1 MGRGVSVGWDAEHA
15 WSKRGIRCGG
25 KSGRKGG
32 VQHEVKII
40 AHRGASKHRPEH
52 TIGAYELAA
61 AQGADGYECDIRLT
75 RDGHAVCI
83 HDRTVDRV
91 SDGTGAVSRMTLAE
105 LKALNFGTSTR
116 PATVLE
122 LRELLEFLQDM
133 RHSAGAGQPELFI
146 ETKHPH
152 VRSLQVEVEM
162 HRQLAA
168 AGLAGG
174 EGIYLI
180 SFDSWSLWRSRRIN
194 PQVERIQ
201 LRRKYHPPTRPLLR
215 GSGIARRAGWSIEQ
229 AMASIRGDRR
239 GAPADY
245 IWTVDQ
251 AEQLRWI
258 AQRGARWVATNY
270 PGEAAGWLQNS
281 AGGGAGQA

>member
-1 MGRGVSVGWDAEHA
+1 M
-15 WSKRGIRCGG
+15 
-25 KSGRKGG
+25 
-32 VQHEVKII
+32 QHEVKII

-52 TIGAYELAA
+52 TIGAYEIAA

-75 RDGHAVCI
+75 RDGHAVCV

-91 SDGTGAVSRMTLAE
+91 SDGKGAVSRMTLAE

-116 PATVLE
+116 PAAVLE

-133 RHSAGAGQPELFI
+133 RHSAGVGKPELFI

-152 VRSLQVEVEM
+152 LRSLQVEAEM
-162 HRQLAA
+162 HRQLEA

-201 LRRKYHPPTRPLLR
+201 LRRKHHPPARPLLR
-215 GSGIARRAGWSIEQ
+215 GSGIARHAGWSIEH
-229 AMASIRGDRR
+229 AMASLRGEKR

-270 PGEAAGWLQNS
+270 PGEAADWLRNS
-281 AGGGAGQA
+281 AGGGAGLA

>member
-1 MGRGVSVGWDAEHA
+1 M
-15 WSKRGIRCGG
+15 
-25 KSGRKGG
+25 
-32 VQHEVKII
+32 QHEVKII

-75 RDGHAVCI
+75 RDGHAVCV

-116 PATVLE
+116 PAAVLE

-152 VRSLQVEVEM
+152 VRSLQVEAEM
-162 HRQLAA
+162 HRQLEA

-194 PQVERIQ
+194 PQV
-201 LRRKYHPPTRPLLR
+201 
-215 GSGIARRAGWSIEQ
+215 
-229 AMASIRGDRR
+229 
-239 GAPADY
+239 
-245 IWTVDQ
+245 
-251 AEQLRWI
+251 
-258 AQRGARWVATNY
+258 
-270 PGEAAGWLQNS
+270 
-281 AGGGAGQA
+281 

>member
-1 MGRGVSVGWDAEHA
+1 MEQARNNRET
-15 WSKRGIRCGG
+15 KRGAQ
-25 KSGRKGG
+25 SGRKGG

-116 PATVLE
+116 PAGVLE

-133 RHSAGAGQPELFI
+133 RHSAEAGKPELFI

-152 VRSLQVEVEM
+152 VRSLQVEAEM

-180 SFDSWSLWRSRRIN
+180 SFDSWSLWRSRQIN

-201 LRRKYHPPTRPLLR
+201 LRRKYHPPARPLLR
-215 GSGIARRAGWSIEQ
+215 GSGIARHAGWSIEQ
-229 AMASIRGDRR
+229 AMASLRGE
-239 GAPADY
+239 GGSAPADY

-281 AGGGAGQA
+281 AGGGAGQP